1 MWDRFEQSPSARGRR
16 RRDRV
21 EARAVSDI
29 SRVDVRMIG
38 RTEAVDLRAD
48 RARPGTDASGPSRVV
63 RESDRAE
70 LSDRARLLGK
80 ARELPDVRLDLVQR
94 VRSEIASGQYD
105 TPEKLETALDQMF
118 DEEQRWPDA

>member
-1 MWDRFEQSPSARGRR
+1 
-16 RRDRV
+16 
-21 EARAVSDI
+21 
-29 SRVDVRMIG
+29 MIG
-38 RTEAVDLRAD
+38 RADAVDLRTD
-48 RARPGTDASGPSRVV
+48 RSRPGSDASAPSRVV

-105 TPEKLETALDQMF
+105 TPEKLDVALEQML